1 MFCNLKRV
9 LVIFLALLQFVAPLV
24 HAHAGEKKQS
34 LIGAGSAKLHIPGLE
49 AYGVESETLMLDSV
63 GHQYSAEGII
73 ISVDAG
79 IKHEQATLFIDFDN
93 NYALP
98 QPSLV
103 FEPTISPFDTNFSPH
118 VPIRA
123 GSHLISS
130 HTPRAPPAL

>member
-34 LIGAGSAKLHIPGLE
+34 LIGTNSAKLHIPGLE
-49 AYGVESETLMLDSV
+49 TYGVESESLLLESTD
-63 GHQYSAEGII
+63 HQYSAEGFI

-79 IKHEQATLFIDFDN
+79 IKHEQATLIIDFDN
-93 NYALP
+93 SYALP
-98 QPSLV
+98 QQSVV
-103 FEPTISPFDTNFSPH
+103 FEPTLSPFDTNFSPH
-118 VPIRA
+118 VPIHV

-130 HTPRAPPAL
+130 HTPRAPPTL